1 MKRTLQKNVEKF
13 YEQQPKKAA
22 VDKETEKDTA
32 VALVFLMNNILHSLV
47 SNFQVDINNQW
58 PYS

>member
-1 MKRTLQKNVEKF
+1 MKRTLQKNVEKK

-47 SNFQVDINNQW
+47 SNFQVDINNQ
-58 PYS
+58 